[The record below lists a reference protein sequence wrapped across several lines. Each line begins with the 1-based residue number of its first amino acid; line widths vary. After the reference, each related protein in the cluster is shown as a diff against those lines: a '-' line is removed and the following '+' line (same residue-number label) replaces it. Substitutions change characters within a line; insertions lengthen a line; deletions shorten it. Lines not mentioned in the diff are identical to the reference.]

1 MLVVNLFGTPQATV
15 DGRPLQVDTTKA
27 IALLAYLVVERTATR
42 DTLANLFWAE
52 AAEERAR
59 ATLRRTLSALRTAVG
74 SESIVAD
81 RVTVTLTGVVVSDHD
96 SILTELDATG
106 THGHG
111 VDEVCP
117 DCIPHLRRAADL
129 YRGPFL
135 RGFSVRAS
143 PEFEDW
149 SRSVAESMKGKIGDA
164 LHRLGT
170 ALAASGDY
178 HGAITATRQ
187 WIELD
192 PIHEPAHRSLMLLQA
207 WAGDRSGAIES
218 YRNCVRVLDQ
228 ELGVPPLEETTE
240 LYEAILDEDLPPAP
254 GLRRR
259 LIATEPPP
267 PLPLTLIDR
276 DGEIA
281 ELRQAWGEALDGRGR
296 VVVLS
301 GEPWMGK
308 TRLLEELVAE
318 TARQE
323 VHILSARAFRTE
335 HDLPFGVV
343 TPMARTAHA
352 RLGTAQI
359 EIPSWVREQF
369 AKLLPELDHGSTETT
384 PDEFG
389 ELRLLEAFH
398 AVAVALAG
406 HRPVLMAIDDVHWID
421 DPSARVLV
429 YLARRISDL
438 PVLMVLSARSGEALS
453 PHASGLLTSADLQ
466 IPVEP
471 LDIAKITPLAGG
483 DAELA
488 GRVRAETG
496 GVPLLVSE
504 ALSGDEVQQGSG
516 MARYVGARLSEVGDL
531 ARQVL
536 AAAAVLRGMCD
547 PTLLRE
553 TSGRTEEETVEAVDE
568 LLAAG
573 VLREASD
580 TAELTFAL
588 EAMELQAYESTSL
601 ARRRLLHRRA
611 AQALANRP
619 HARADVKLAAG
630 VATHYQAAADR
641 EAAEWSMLAG
651 DLSRSV
657 YAVESARHFYE
668 AALALGFAPAAE
680 ARLAIAELDMA
691 DGKYE
696 EARRQLTLAG
706 ASDAGGVN
714 GVVSHRLGE
723 VERLLGRFD
732 LAEAHFR
739 DAIAA
744 GASEPEV
751 LADWAL
757 LASRTG
763 RPRDAL
769 VLAERAR
776 NAVESSGEP
785 AQHARVLN
793 ALAAV
798 TDDPEIGLARAEEAL
813 GLAGSDDLLSM
824 AVLNNMALLLAR
836 LDQPDRALGLLER
849 AIEIA
854 ERTGHRHRE
863 AALRNHLADLLY
875 RTGAEQEAQ
884 ESLLRAV
891 SLFADIDAGSFE
903 PELWLLSRW

>member
-1 MLVVNLFGTPQATV
+1 M
-15 DGRPLQVDTTKA
+15 
-27 IALLAYLVVERTATR
+27 
-42 DTLANLFWAE
+42 
-52 AAEERAR
+52 
-59 ATLRRTLSALRTAVG
+59 
-74 SESIVAD
+74 
-81 RVTVTLTGVVVSDHD
+81 
-96 SILTELDATG
+96 
-106 THGHG
+106 
-111 VDEVCP
+111 
-117 DCIPHLRRAADL
+117 
-129 YRGPFL
+129 
-135 RGFSVRAS
+135 
-143 PEFEDW
+143 
-149 SRSVAESMKGKIGDA
+149 
-164 LHRLGT
+164 
-170 ALAASGDY
+170 
-178 HGAITATRQ
+178 GA
-187 WIELD
+187 
-192 PIHEPAHRSLMLLQA
+192 
-207 WAGDRSGAIES
+207 
-218 YRNCVRVLDQ
+218 
-228 ELGVPPLEETTE
+228 
-240 LYEAILDEDLPPAP
+240 
-254 GLRRR
+254 
-259 LIATEPPP
+259 
-267 PLPLTLIDR
+267 
-276 DGEIA
+276 
-281 ELRQAWGEALDGRGR
+281 
-296 VVVLS
+296 
-301 GEPWMGK
+301 
-308 TRLLEELVAE
+308 
-318 TARQE
+318 
-323 VHILSARAFRTE
+323 
-335 HDLPFGVV
+335 
-343 TPMARTAHA
+343 
-352 RLGTAQI
+352 AQI

-369 AKLLPELDHGSTETT
+369 AKLLPELDHGPADTT

-389 ELRLLEAFH
+389 ELRLFEAFH

-438 PVLMVLSARSGEALS
+438 PVLMVLSTRSGEALS
-453 PHASGLLTSADLQ
+453 PHHSELLVSADLR

-471 LDIAKITPLAGG
+471 LDIAKITTVAGG

-488 GRVRAETG
+488 GRVRTETG

-504 ALSGDEVQQGSG
+504 ALSGGEVQQGSG
-516 MARYVGARLSEVGDL
+516 MARYVGARLGEVGDL

-619 HARADVKLAAG
+619 HARADVKVAAA

-668 AALALGFAPAAE
+668 AAIALGFTGAE

-691 DGKYE
+691 DGRYE

-706 ASDAGGVN
+706 ASDAGGVK
-714 GVVSHRLGE
+714 GTVSHRLGE

-732 LAEAHFR
+732 LAEAHFG
-739 DAIAA
+739 DAISA

-763 RPRDAL
+763 RQQDAL

-776 NAVESSGEP
+776 TAVESAGEP

-798 TDDPEIGLARAEEAL
+798 TDDPEIALARAEEAL

-824 AVLNNMALLLAR
+824 AVLNNMALLLGR
-836 LDQPDRALGLLER
+836 LDQPDRAMGLLER

-854 ERTGHRHRE
+854 KRTGHRHRE
-863 AALRNHLADLLY
+863 AALRNHLADLLHQ
-875 RTGAEQEAQ
+875 TGAQQEAQ